1 VLYCTED
8 CTKCRGCLK
17 IKTKISAYK
26 RRLQTI
32 KTVSRAPSPYSTA
45 VSTARYPQNTAVP
58 TATPFQNTAVQTATP
73 SQNTA
78 VLTATPS
85 QNTAVLTATPSQ
97 NTAVLTATPPY
108 STYVFMNQPSLYP
121 CSYSSSI
128 SNAVIS
134 LFSQENLCYHTEIRP
149 DMDSLI
155 FFTFNF
161 CSVK

>member
-1 VLYCTED
+1 MAKLIAAVIINLIIATCLLVLYCTED

-78 VLTATPS
+78 VLTATP
-85 QNTAVLTATPSQ
+85 
-97 NTAVLTATPPY
+97 PY